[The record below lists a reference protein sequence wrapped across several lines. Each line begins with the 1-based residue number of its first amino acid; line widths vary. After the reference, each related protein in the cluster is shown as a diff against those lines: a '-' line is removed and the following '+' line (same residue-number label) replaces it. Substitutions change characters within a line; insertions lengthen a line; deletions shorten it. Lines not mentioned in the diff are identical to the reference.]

1 MNKVA
6 LLQQLKERLA
16 ARIEAFERSARAA
29 HEEATHEQNKAENKY
44 DTRALEASYL
54 AEGQTRQAA
63 EVYQAL
69 EDLENFR
76 CRDFT
81 PTESIASGALVELE
95 GTDGDAW
102 YFLVPFAGGTE
113 LVAEGEEILVLNPS
127 SPLGQSLSGRKLNE
141 MFKLQFGKQQVRY
154 RVKSLL

>member
-1 MNKVA
+1 MKKIA

-16 ARIEAFERSARAA
+16 LRIEAFERSARAA

-63 EVYQAL
+63 EVIQAL
-69 EDLENFR
+69 EQLDTFS
-76 CRDFT
+76 CRDFD
-81 PTESIASGALVELE
+81 PKEPIAPGALVELE
-95 GTDGDAW
+95 GADGDAW

-113 LVAEGEEILVLNPS
+113 LLCEAKEVLVLNPQ
-127 SPLGQSLSGRKLNE
+127 SPLGQQLSGRKLNE
-141 MFKLQFGKQQVRY
+141 RIKIQLGKQRVEY